1 MPQKFTTE
9 DLIALLYNELNTEAK
24 EELLALLKTD
34 ERLQREYNELAE
46 TIGTLSEAE
55 EDASPTS
62 VKMIME
68 YSAKSKARK
77 LQHV

>member
-24 EELLALLKTD
+24 EELLALMKTD
-34 ERLQREYNELAE
+34 ENLQREYNELAE
-46 TIGTLSEAE
+46 TMGSLNEATV
-55 EDASPTS
+55 DASPTS
-62 VKMIME
+62 IKVIME
-68 YSAKSKARK
+68 YSAKSKSHA